1 VARGSCIK
9 WPYKVDKY
17 TIAFEKL
24 VEKFAAWLFNICD
37 CPSAHQLAATSWMKL
52 NCNDMDIKHDKSST
66 YIYIYIHIMVMTMK
80 KEEKCPLYE
89 IVETVQ
95 ATANAS
101 EFWLAAELVS

>member
-1 VARGSCIK
+1 
-9 WPYKVDKY
+9 
-17 TIAFEKL
+17 
-24 VEKFAAWLFNICD
+24 
-37 CPSAHQLAATSWMKL
+37 M
-52 NCNDMDIKHDKSST
+52 M
-66 YIYIYIHIMVMTMK
+66 MTMK